1 MSEEDHPLIARTWR
15 GTVRSR
21 DADAYAQYI
30 RETGFDE
37 YAQTEGNRGAWML
50 RRDEG
55 ETTEFLTLSL
65 WEDEDAIRRFAGEDI
80 EAAVL
85 YPGDEDYLL
94 GPSTVTHHQVV
105 AELGRGS

>member
-1 MSEEDHPLIARTWR
+1 MSEEDHFLIARTWS